1 MREYPDTIPAAY
13 EADPAL
19 ADAYREGRLMAA
31 WLEQDALDRLRDRA
45 FYGGASPDKDWHWD
59 IWNEV
64 VREHRKRPSF
74 ADTRREIDFHAEGGF
89 FIITRYPEGG
99 KFGPYPTREEAEADA
114 EEGDRIVLLP
124 SAAALWEAFDNGV
137 YDAIE
142 AGLAEYTEADY
153 AVGQEDQ

>member
-1 MREYPDTIPAAY
+1 MQKWPNEIPAAY
-13 EADPAL
+13 RADAAL
-19 ADAYREGRLMAA
+19 ADAYKEGWELAACFESDAFHRLHHAA
-31 WLEQDALDRLRDRA
+31 WCS
-45 FYGGASPDKDWHWD
+45 GASPDKDWHWD
-59 IWNEV
+59 IWNESV
-64 VREHRKRPSF
+64 HEYRKRPSF
-74 ADTRREIDFHAEGGF
+74 ADTRREIDFHAEGGW
-89 FIITRYPEGG
+89 FILTRYPEGG

-124 SAAALWEAFDNGV
+124 SAAALWEAFDAGV